1 MKNCKDTENNLPL
14 YLDDFLSGEEKRAVE
29 EHLRLC
35 PKCAKVIAQL
45 QKTGKLVDGLGEV
58 EPPPWFKQKIMA
70 KVRQEAEKKS
80 FAPKWFYPMRI
91 KVPVQIFATVFIVV
105 IAVYIYRAG
114 DEQFKEVMPPQ
125 ASAPVM
131 EAQKDQLSEQSTKVS
146 AAITST
152 GTKAKVAA
160 EKNMRDEKVVLY
172 DVSSGAAAPKTRKA
186 RPQENVRAGA
196 TDMAKA
202 MKEDVSVDKGRE
214 KLAAL
219 PAKQMESEQSMPPPG
234 VAMERKREEYA
245 LGVAMKESRAPE
257 AISLMQKATISMRVA
272 NINTAVG
279 EVEKLLVKYD
289 AKKIV
294 KQMPGGKAILTA
306 ELKTKKMKKKVYQ
319 WMLPKVI

>member
-1 MKNCKDTENNLPL
+1 
-14 YLDDFLSGEEKRAVE
+14 
-29 EHLRLC
+29 
-35 PKCAKVIAQL
+35 
-45 QKTGKLVDGLGEV
+45 
-58 EPPPWFKQKIMA
+58 
-70 KVRQEAEKKS
+70 
-80 FAPKWFYPMRI
+80 
-91 KVPVQIFATVFIVV
+91 
-105 IAVYIYRAG
+105 
-114 DEQFKEVMPPQ
+114 
-125 ASAPVM
+125 
-131 EAQKDQLSEQSTKVS
+131 
-146 AAITST
+146 
-152 GTKAKVAA
+152 
-160 EKNMRDEKVVLY
+160 
-172 DVSSGAAAPKTRKA
+172 
-186 RPQENVRAGA
+186 
-196 TDMAKA
+196 

-306 ELKTKKMKKKVYQ
+306 ELKTKKMKDLIAQLKTIGRVEEKG
-319 WMLPKVI
+319 LPMDAAEGDIAVVIEIINN